1 MVGNWIATVSIR
13 HMPRTDLSRWATLP
27 ERVWDAIEHVGRVI
41 WRAIGIFLDTDGE
54 QRAASFAY
62 YAFFSL
68 FPLVLLFV
76 AIGSI
81 WIEPARVSGAIIS
94 FLDEYIPVTT
104 GDRSVVVDTIAGVV
118 KSGARASIIAILA
131 LTWSSL
137 RFFQAL
143 VRGVNRA
150 WGTLEYSWWRL
161 PIKNLAMVG
170 VLAFVLL
177 LGVLAPTF
185 LSTLQRYWEQFAMI
199 NDYGVMAT
207 LFRLA
212 NSLLSSLVLFF
223 GFAMFYKVAPRRKTS
238 FGDIWFAALLVT
250 LLLQG
255 LRSVFVFYAT
265 SISNFNRV
273 YGTFA
278 GVIALLMWVYISG
291 VIIIFGACISA
302 AQAELAGRIAPPK
315 PTHDKG
321 PATPR
326 DREDIL

>member
-1 MVGNWIATVSIR
+1 MVGNWIATDKVR
-13 HMPRTDLSRWATLP
+13 LMARTDLSRWRTLP
-27 ERVWDAIEHVGRVI
+27 ERAWDGTEHVGRVI

-76 AIGSI
+76 AIGSV

-94 FLDEYIPVTT
+94 FLGDYIPVTT
-104 GDRSVVVDTIAGVV
+104 GDRSSLIVDTITGVV
-118 KSGARASIIAILA
+118 ESGARASIIAVLG
-131 LTWSSL
+131 LTWGSL

-161 PIKNLAMVG
+161 PIKNLLMVG
-170 VLAFVLL
+170 VLALVLL

-185 LSTLQRYWEQFAMI
+185 LSTLQRYWEQFAPI

-223 GFAMFYKVAPRRKTS
+223 GFAMFYKVAPRRKTA
-238 FGDIWFAALLVT
+238 FRDIWVAALLVT

-265 SISNFNRV
+265 SIGDFNRI
-273 YGTFA
+273 YGAVA

-291 VIIIFGACISA
+291 VFIIFGACISA
-302 AQAELAGRIAPPK
+302 AQAELAGRIARPK
-315 PTHDKG
+315 ATHEKG
-321 PATPR
+321 PAP
-326 DREDIL
+326 ESSG